1 MISLGS
7 FCRPPDERI
16 VASGIWE
23 SSRESAHISDRGV
36 AFRCVRSG
44 PAILTPDL
52 FRFVCGWLHLQLWG
66 YCVYAGR
73 RWSRERI
80 EQSMK
85 KRWISLLLLLS
96 VSATWNYNCIL
107 YLYLSIPHTPTHI
120 THAHIFKRT
129 LYLVMVLFVCYFVFR
144 LMSRPS

>member
-16 VASGIWE
+16 VASGTWE
-23 SSRESAHISDRGV
+23 SSRESAHVSDRGV
-36 AFRCVRSG
+36 AFRCVRTG

-52 FRFVCGWLHLQLWG
+52 FRFVCGWFHLQLWA

-85 KRWISLLLLLS
+85 KRWISLLLLFS
-96 VSATWNYNCIL
+96 VSATWSYIL
-107 YLYLSIPHTPTHI
+107 HLYLSMPQTPTHLI
-120 THAHIFKRT
+120 FFFSLNTCTHIQEDI
-129 LYLVMVLFVCYFVFR
+129 VV
-144 LMSRPS
+144 